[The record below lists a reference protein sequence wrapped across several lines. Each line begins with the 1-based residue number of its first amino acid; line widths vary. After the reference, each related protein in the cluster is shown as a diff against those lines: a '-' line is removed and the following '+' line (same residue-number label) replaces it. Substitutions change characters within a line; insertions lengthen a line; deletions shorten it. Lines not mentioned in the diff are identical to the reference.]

1 MTARDANAAR
11 EALARVVDVA
21 AIEVDAQD
29 GRITAF
35 PKPGKQ
41 IFAAV
46 NEVLKERNVAVR
58 EIALEGGRLDE
69 VFRSI
74 TQAAPAKEVRP

>member
-1 MTARDANAAR
+1 VLY
-11 EALARVVDVA
+11 EAEPAQCLEPVA
-21 AIEVDAQD
+21 FEHEN
-29 GRITAF
+29 R
-35 PKPGKQ
+35 
-41 IFAAV
+41 V

>member
-1 MTARDANAAR
+1 M
-11 EALARVVDVA
+11 
-21 AIEVDAQD
+21 
-29 GRITAF
+29 RITAF